1 MKYRRLMSKRPF
13 LMFGL
18 PFMAVI
24 VAASFVLTPA
34 TAIRYERRDRKVRQ
48 MSREEELN
56 VRRSARKV
64 DMKDEY
70 YVRVF
75 SEEKRLVAVY
85 YCCTNVSCPVQR
97 LAARDLDDWEQKRV
111 KRLPGES
118 DGILR

>member
-70 YVRVF
+70 YVRLF
-75 SEEKRLVAVY
+75 RKRRGLLLRIIAVL
-85 YCCTNVSCPVQR
+85 T
-97 LAARDLDDWEQKRV
+97 
-111 KRLPGES
+111 
-118 DGILR
+118 

>member
-1 MKYRRLMSKRPF
+1 MKYRRMMSKRPF

-48 MSREEELN
+48 MSREEELS

-70 YVRVF
+70 YVRF
-75 SEEKRLVAVY
+75 IFLLKRICLQCDY
-85 YCCTNVSCPVQR
+85 WTNVFTEIGCEGFGR
-97 LAARDLDDWEQKRV
+97 LGTAARQEV
-111 KRLPGES
+111 AG
-118 DGILR
+118 